1 MAIPL
6 KFLSLGPRISKHD
19 LRLSL
24 TTGWGLCVVTLGM
37 WYRRV
42 VVDVEQQAFTF
53 HARYLWLFTR
63 TRRISFRSVAA
74 VTYGYSD
81 WSPSGYW
88 NWAHDSLDVFTVGL
102 RLYGE
107 EAEEIGLFDFVG
119 DGTFTNDGPW
129 PDWMYWPDYIVDLSG
144 TQERDSKAFVD
155 LLCKILGVRVQPP
168 NCAS

>member
-24 TTGWGLCVVTLGM
+24 TTGWGLRLLTLGM
-37 WYRRV
+37 WNRRV

-53 HARYLWLFTR
+53 HARYIWLFTR
-63 TRRISFRSVAA
+63 TRRICFPSVAA

-81 WSPSGYW
+81 WSPGAHLSW
-88 NWAHDSLDVFTVGL
+88 THDSLDVFTVGL
-102 RLYGE
+102 RLHTE
-107 EAEEIGLFDFVG
+107 EEIGLFDFVG
-119 DGTFTNDGPW
+119 DGTFVNDGPW
-129 PDWMYWPDYIVDLSG
+129 PDWMYWPEYAVDLSG
-144 TQERDSKAFVD
+144 TQERDSKALVD
-155 LLCKILGVRVQPP
+155 LLCKILRVRVQPP